1 MTLEEFENLLSNNSI
16 EKAYNIINTKN
27 IQDIELSQIQL
38 LELKAKYKRDLKLV
52 TIKYLDQIK
61 LVKDRIK

>member
-16 EKAYNIINTKN
+16 EKAYNIINTKT

-52 TIKYLDQIK
+52 TINYLDQIK
-61 LVKDRIK
+61 LIKDRIT

>member
-16 EKAYNIINTKN
+16 ETAYNIINTKT
-27 IQDIELSQIQL
+27 IQDIELIQIQL

-52 TIKYLDQIK
+52 TINYLDQIK
-61 LVKDRIK
+61 LIKDRIK